1 MLTLASSFL
10 RRSRHASDAPR
21 RTAVV
26 VGATLGYLFLYL
38 PMTVLVAYSF
48 NGGDRVMVWKE
59 FSVRW
64 YASLLRD
71 EQILGAL
78 KLSLGIAL
86 ANATI
91 ATGIACLA
99 GYAVVRLPVFRGR
112 GLLGG
117 LLAAPLVLPE
127 VVIGLALL
135 LLFVTFEQAVGW
147 PAGRGAT
154 TILIAQITFSVAY
167 VTLVVQAWL
176 ARLDPSLEEAA
187 LDLGASPGRAFAK
200 VILPLMMPALGAGWL
215 LAFALS
221 LDDLVVASFVTGPGA
236 STLPIV
242 IFSKVRLGLSPE
254 INALASLLVAGVAGA
269 VALAFVIRLWPRDA
283 ARRARSR
290 S

>member
-1 MLTLASSFL
+1 M
-10 RRSRHASDAPR
+10 RRRAGG
-21 RTAVV
+21 RTVV
-26 VGATLGYLFLYL
+26 AGATLGYVFLYL

-48 NGGDRVMVWKE
+48 NAGDRVMVWKG

-64 YASLLRD
+64 YASVLRD
-71 EQILGAL
+71 EQILAAL

-86 ANATI
+86 ANATV
-91 ATGIACLA
+91 ATGLACLA

-112 GLLGG
+112 GLLGA

-127 VVIGLALL
+127 VVLGLGLL
-135 LLFVTFEQAVGW
+135 LLFVTLERTVGW

-154 TILIAQITFSVAY
+154 TIAIAQVTFSVAY

-176 ARLDPSLEEAA
+176 ARLDPSIEEAA
-187 LDLGASPGRAFAK
+187 LDLGASPGRAFAT
-200 VILPLMMPALGAGWL
+200 VVLPLMAPALGAGWL

-254 INALASLLVAGVAGA
+254 INALASLLVGGVAGTVA
-269 VALAFVIRLWPRDA
+269 VAVAARLWARAGARPRT
-283 ARRARSR
+283 
-290 S
+290 